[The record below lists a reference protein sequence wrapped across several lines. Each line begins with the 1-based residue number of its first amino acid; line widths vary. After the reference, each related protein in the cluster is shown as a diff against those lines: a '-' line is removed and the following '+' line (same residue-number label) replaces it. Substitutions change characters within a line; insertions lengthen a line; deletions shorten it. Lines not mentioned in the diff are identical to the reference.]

1 MESTLPTKAV
11 LDTADESL
19 PIVLSRSV
27 EMGVIIIVRS
37 DVATM
42 KAEVAVHDFTRLL
55 VVERD
60 IEDAGAS

>member
-1 MESTLPTKAV
+1 MESTLPTKVV

>member
-1 MESTLPTKAV
+1 MKVV

>member
-1 MESTLPTKAV
+1 MKVV

-55 VVERD
+55 GN
-60 IEDAGAS
+60 A